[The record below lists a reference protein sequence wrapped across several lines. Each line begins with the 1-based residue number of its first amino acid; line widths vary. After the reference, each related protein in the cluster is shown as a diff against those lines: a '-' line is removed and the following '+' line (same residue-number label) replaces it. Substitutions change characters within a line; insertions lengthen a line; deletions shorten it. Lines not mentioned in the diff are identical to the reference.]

1 MIEQYG
7 LGVWCLYCAISQA
20 IIAVILLL
28 SLGWFAADTLPSSAP
43 HARQRVRAIARVR
56 SCHAFRW

>member
-20 IIAVILLL
+20 IIAAILLL
-28 SLGWFAADTLPSSAP
+28 SLGWFTAEYMALKRAA
-43 HARQRVRAIARVR
+43 RRA
-56 SCHAFRW
+56 